1 MLWNCFEKP
10 DDLHH
15 STLGHF
21 YLIQFHA
28 PAQEY
33 YIVFSLIQISLYLLP
48 ITTRLS
54 LLWMLNKQS
63 WDITKTVL
71 LAIRKLSC
79 KSCKYHLIAS
89 NLWQLEATITY
100 KALDFVPSKKNAV
113 SWQMK
118 KKYAKRLR
126 FLKNLKT
133 QIYYLNI
140 ENYNTN

>member
-33 YIVFSLIQISLYLLP
+33 YIVFSLIQMP
-48 ITTRLS
+48 IFTS
-54 LLWMLNKQS
+54 NLNQTKLTLDVKQTILGH
-63 WDITKTVL
+63 ITKKVPP
-71 LAIRKLSC
+71 AIQKLSS

-100 KALDFVPSKKNAV
+100 KALDFVPSKKMQ
-113 SWQMK
+113 SLGK
-118 KKYAKRLR
+118 
-126 FLKNLKT
+126 
-133 QIYYLNI
+133 
-140 ENYNTN
+140 